1 MVDEPGPGPTSVTRG
16 RRTQVRPT
24 VFGIVLAVLVAAG
37 LVLRPP
43 TADPSVTGLVVA
55 GLLGALVVGVVW
67 PVVVTRRLDVTVA
80 ASPPEL
86 IAGQLGSL
94 EVELSGRASA
104 LALSCTGTGMTVLD
118 IAAPGIV
125 RLPLSVRARG
135 VYRAVQVDIGS
146 DAPFGIVRAQHTRVV
161 ELPTELLVGPVP
173 IDHALAPSELRGDET
188 IAATAG
194 ASLRGDSVRSVRPY
208 VPGDPPHLVHWP
220 TTART
225 GEVVVRE
232 LDPPAAVGLAVVV
245 DLRDPTGSGDPE
257 RAASLAQG
265 AVERLLATA
274 SRVVLCT
281 AEAGGP
287 VTAEVL
293 TPAESRARLARAVD
307 GIPGA
312 VPEGWPSRVVA
323 AGP

>member
-1 MVDEPGPGPTSVTRG
+1 
-16 RRTQVRPT
+16 
-24 VFGIVLAVLVAAG
+24 
-37 LVLRPP
+37 
-43 TADPSVTGLVVA
+43 
-55 GLLGALVVGVVW
+55 
-67 PVVVTRRLDVTVA
+67 
-80 ASPPEL
+80 
-86 IAGQLGSL
+86 
-94 EVELSGRASA
+94 
-104 LALSCTGTGMTVLD
+104 MTVLD

-173 IDHALAPSELRGDET
+173 IDHALAPGELRGDET

-245 DLRDPTGSGDPE
+245 DLRDPTGAGDPE

-274 SRVVLCT
+274 RSCAPPRS
-281 AEAGGP
+281 AIGH
-287 VTAEVL
+287 AEVL
-293 TPAESRARLARAVD
+293 TRRDPRLGPAVDSVPGGGARA
-307 GIPGA
+307 GRAA
-312 VPEGWPSRVVA
+312 VAVGRELPTISTGR
-323 AGP
+323 AGC